1 LRFFRKENSIFARKR
16 PFFLANFSQEV
27 FLGQFLAILEFLL
40 QGSRNSLAGVA
51 VSQWFIE
58 TTLAGWVADFIYVC
72 LETRWLGPK
81 PWFLSPG

>member
-1 LRFFRKENSIFARKR
+1 MKTSIFSCEFFAR
-16 PFFLANFSQEV
+16 S